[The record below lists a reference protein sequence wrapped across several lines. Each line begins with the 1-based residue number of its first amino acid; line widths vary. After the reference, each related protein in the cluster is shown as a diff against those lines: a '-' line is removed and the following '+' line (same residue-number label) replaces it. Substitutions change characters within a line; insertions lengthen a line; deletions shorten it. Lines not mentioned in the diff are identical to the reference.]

1 MDFSKSNSRK
11 RRRSED
17 SEIDIMKVSALLFT
31 LISSVVLALGWVR
44 LLEMQWFKFLLTL
57 AQLILGFLH
66 SGRPSSLACLGVSS
80 ASAGN
85 DFLKR
90 FPLESTASQPR
101 SLLVLCPYLFRCRQ
115 RTLLKV
121 EATAAAREMLLPQWR
136 AILCFERSGR
146 PRRGKSDSTPDPQV
160 PPLLWIEQTT
170 LR

>member
-80 ASAGN
+80 ASARN

-90 FPLESTASQPR
+90 FPLESTAS
-101 SLLVLCPYLFRCRQ
+101 
-115 RTLLKV
+115 
-121 EATAAAREMLLPQWR
+121 
-136 AILCFERSGR
+136 
-146 PRRGKSDSTPDPQV
+146 
-160 PPLLWIEQTT
+160 
-170 LR
+170 